1 MGERGRT
8 ICLGVRV
15 PKDLVKD
22 IQKAKEIT
30 GAISYS
36 DLLRDALIAYLRE
49 LSLLSDRSARLKG
62 EEARVLE

>member
-1 MGERGRT
+1 
-8 ICLGVRV
+8 V